1 MVFNILDKYTSIMS
15 KSAILSILLPTI
27 LFINISIAQEF
38 KNDLVEVPSALF
50 INNEVM
56 HISLKYSNKD
66 IKKETNDST
75 FITTFLKFKD
85 EEQNWD
91 SLEVRLRKR
100 GNFRLKNCYFVPIKV
115 KIKKK
120 EGNNTLFE
128 GHKNLKLVLPC
139 LLQKESNDNILKE
152 YLAYKL
158 YEIVSPFHFK
168 SKLVHL
174 SYEEIRGKN
183 TKDHE
188 LFAILIEDDKNVAKR
203 LGGKVLDIKAHPLNQ
218 VPLEC
223 VRNSFFQYMIGNT
236 DYSTAYQHNIKLIFL
251 EKTIIPVPYDF
262 DMCGLVN
269 TSYATVSQIN
279 NEKLSIDNV
288 KQRIYRGFERDPKIF
303 DDVRLE
309 FLENRS
315 AILGAIKE
323 CELLFE
329 NRGEYISTVE
339 YIEEFFEVLISDRK
353 FEKEIVSRVRKN

>member
-1 MVFNILDKYTSIMS
+1 MS
-15 KSAILSILLPTI
+15 KFAILSILLPTV
-27 LFINISIAQEF
+27 LFINISIAQDSI
-38 KNDLVEVPSALF
+38 NDLPKTSSALF

-75 FITTFLKFKD
+75 YITTFLKFK
-85 EEQNWD
+85 EKEQSWD

-100 GNFRLKNCYFVPIKV
+100 GNFRLKNCYFAPIKV

-120 EGNNTLFE
+120 ERNNTLFE
-128 GHKNLKLVLPC
+128 GQKNLKLVLPC
-139 LLQKESNDNILKE
+139 LLQRGSNDNVIKE

-158 YEIVSPFHFK
+158 YEVVSPYHFK

-174 SYEEIRGKN
+174 SYEEIKGKKIKN
-183 TKDHE
+183 HE
-188 LFAILIEDDKNVAKR
+188 IFAILIEDDKHVAKR
-203 LGGKVLDIKAHPLNQ
+203 IGGKVLNIKAHPLNQ

-223 VRNSFFQYMIGNT
+223 VRNAFFQYMIGNT

-269 TSYATVSQIN
+269 TSYAAVSQIN
-279 NEKLSIDNV
+279 DDLLSIENV
-288 KQRIYRGFERDPKIF
+288 RQRLYRGFKRDPKIF

-309 FLENRS
+309 FLEKRS
-315 AILGAIKE
+315 DILGVLKE

-329 NRGEYISTVE
+329 NRVEYISTVE
-339 YIEEFFEVLISDRK
+339 YIEEFFEVLINDRK
-353 FEKEIVSRVRKN
+353 FEKEIVNKGRTN

>member
-1 MVFNILDKYTSIMS
+1 MS
-15 KSAILSILLPTI
+15 KFAILSILLPTV
-27 LFINISIAQEF
+27 LFINISIAQNSI
-38 KNDLVEVPSALF
+38 NDLPKTSSALF

-75 FITTFLKFKD
+75 FITTFLKFK
-85 EEQNWD
+85 EQEQSWD
-91 SLEVRLRKR
+91 SLEVRLRRR
-100 GNFRLKNCYFVPIKV
+100 GNYRLNNCYFVPIKV

-120 EGNNTLFE
+120 ERNNTLFE
-128 GHKNLKLVLPC
+128 GQKNLKLVLPC
-139 LLQKESNDNILKE
+139 LLQRGSNDNVIKE

-174 SYEEIRGKN
+174 SYEEIKGKK

-188 LFAILIEDDKNVAKR
+188 LFAILVEDDKNVAKR
-203 LGGKVLDIKAHPLNQ
+203 IGGKVLNIKAHPLNQ

-223 VRNSFFQYMIGNT
+223 ARNSFFQYMIGNT
-236 DYSTAYQHNIKLIFL
+236 DYSTAYQHNIKLFFL
-251 EKTIIPVPYDF
+251 EKKIIPVPFDF

-279 NEKLSIDNV
+279 NELLPIDNV
-288 KQRIYRGFERDPKIF
+288 RQRMYRGFKRDPVITAE
-303 DDVRLE
+303 VRLE
-309 FLENRS
+309 FLKNKS
-315 AILGAIKE
+315 AILETIRE

-329 NRGEYISTVE
+329 NRVEYISTVE
-339 YIEEFFEVLISDRK
+339 YVEEFFEILINDRK
-353 FEKEIVSRVRKN
+353 FEKEIVNKGRTN